1 VRDKNDFLASLPTGP
16 TFFLS
21 FFLSF
26 FQSAS
31 TDHALHSGGARFEGN
46 VGASDGDGPAP
57 GAGNDEAVLL
67 AAKHSQVIDPACTEP
82 FVRTVRAVGVSA
94 LSGAEGTSTSTFD
107 PAGATRVEY
116 AMVICPLSSST

>member
-1 VRDKNDFLASLPTGP
+1 MKCAEISKNSGDFGDTCATRTTFLRACPLVR
-16 TFFLS
+16 LS

-31 TDHALHSGGARFEGN
+31 ADHALHSGGARFEGN

-94 LSGAEGTSTSTFD
+94 LSGADGTSTSTFD
-107 PAGATRVEY
+107 PAGATRV
-116 AMVICPLSSST
+116 